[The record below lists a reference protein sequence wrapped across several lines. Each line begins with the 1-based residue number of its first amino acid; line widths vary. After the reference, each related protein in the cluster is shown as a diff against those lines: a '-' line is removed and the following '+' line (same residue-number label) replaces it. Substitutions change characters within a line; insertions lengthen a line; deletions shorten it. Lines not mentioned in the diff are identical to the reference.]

1 VAQSIV
7 EYTGQRMGT
16 VTYRGRSSGREYRFD
31 ASCWHKR
38 QYVLDEDLDLFR
50 AHSEFQVRPEGRIDH
65 DADEQ
70 RRREETMARLL
81 ARVDELEGKP
91 RTEAADG
98 SGVQTPQRTARRP
111 GGRPRIPELE
121 LQKLWHL
128 RHHCFS
134 AWPLDALAAEFLSD
148 DYWTPRSTI
157 STRLSR
163 FKKAHPELTDED
175 TCPFCRE
182 GYSPEPPGKS

>member
-1 VAQSIV
+1 MEPEDDAAPSAPLPIDEGRVAQSIV

-31 ASCWHKR
+31 ASRWHKR

-81 ARVDELEGKP
+81 ARVDELEG
-91 RTEAADG
+91 EAANRG
-98 SGVQTPQRTARRP
+98 SRR
-111 GGRPRIPELE
+111 
-121 LQKLWHL
+121 
-128 RHHCFS
+128 
-134 AWPLDALAAEFLSD
+134 
-148 DYWTPRSTI
+148 
-157 STRLSR
+157 
-163 FKKAHPELTDED
+163 
-175 TCPFCRE
+175 
-182 GYSPEPPGKS
+182 